1 MCVSCRF
8 SPWCLSCN
16 HYLTDCS
23 ENRRAD
29 LQLRHLNISHAPLTL
44 KKTTP
49 FHWKAALGKFR
60 KKPSETLPVKCTKNS
75 HVFLFLVR
83 VFWIPS
89 QISSSH
95 SLETDLTVNLGIR
108 YLFSLPRH
116 QSIHVWGH
124 VWQVKDQIWQLTV
137 NAKELISSKA
147 RRRHEI
153 IILLLTVA
161 LCLYSASGASV
172 VAIDNKIEQ
181 AMVSFHTF

>member
-1 MCVSCRF
+1 M
-8 SPWCLSCN
+8 
-16 HYLTDCS
+16 
-23 ENRRAD
+23 
-29 LQLRHLNISHAPLTL
+29 
-44 KKTTP
+44 
-49 FHWKAALGKFR
+49 
-60 KKPSETLPVKCTKNS
+60 
-75 HVFLFLVR
+75 
-83 VFWIPS
+83 FWIPS